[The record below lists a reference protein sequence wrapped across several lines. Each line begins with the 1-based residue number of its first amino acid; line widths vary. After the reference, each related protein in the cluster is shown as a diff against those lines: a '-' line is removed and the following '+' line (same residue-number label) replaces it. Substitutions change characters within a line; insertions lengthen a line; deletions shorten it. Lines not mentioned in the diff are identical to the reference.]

1 MTAYEVRI
9 SDWSSDVCSS
19 DLFCQSALP
28 GRVFAEL
35 PREELRERPHPRRY
49 QAPLRHHGVDA
60 AVGDRMV
67 RQHDLQAAG
76 AEVLAHVPGRMPGD
90 AEAGHCRVA
99 DNLAEIALEPPL
111 HMDDGLPALA
121 IAQPPGVAA
130 PLAAGQIGRA
140 HV

>member
-76 AEVLAHVPGRMPGD
+76 AEVLAHVPGRMPD
-90 AEAGHCRVA
+90 RKSTRLNSSH
-99 DNLAEIALEPPL
+99 
-111 HMDDGLPALA
+111 
-121 IAQPPGVAA
+121 
-130 PLAAGQIGRA
+130 
-140 HV
+140 